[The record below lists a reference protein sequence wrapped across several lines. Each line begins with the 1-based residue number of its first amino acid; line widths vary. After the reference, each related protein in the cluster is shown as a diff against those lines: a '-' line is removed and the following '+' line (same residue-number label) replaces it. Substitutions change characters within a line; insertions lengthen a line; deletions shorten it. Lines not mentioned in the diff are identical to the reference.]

1 MSISL
6 NDLAANNSTNETK
19 NKVQAVSVAD
29 ITSVKSEPDTNLQAG
44 YIETQFN
51 ALDGLIGQAKVAR
64 EQFDASHA
72 NETVE
77 ANLEDFDPEDLEG
90 PVIPTPS
97 TTNLVSDS
105 SPIKMKEKEPVSNNI
120 ENASTDDNKTTEDTT
135 STEETIPESPVV
147 EKKETVVSNKKK
159 IAKEAKEEQE
169 FNNIFDDD
177 EDDDLRKIINGD
189 NSSDDDDQEEQEA
202 PKLSEEEEKKIV
214 DEYKKT
220 VTDFYT
226 SKRVSVNTSGFKV
239 SNKSISISSLL
250 NIKEPDK
257 RVSDWV
263 QTTAK
268 KPFSTVEYKGL
279 ELQKINP
286 SNVRNRNAIN
296 AKKEI
301 YRTIYNHL
309 VGATKDGFESWLKS
323 TPYSDVNQ
331 YYFGAYKATF
341 GDLNVITYQCPN
353 TDCNHLFVTEQP
365 IESMYEIDEDFKDE
379 FNKIFNGDTSL
390 VVNNEEEI
398 IPVSDQFAIGWYS
411 EPSIYSIE
419 IEPLLIDQET
429 QEKYAR
435 IISLIPFISR
445 MYFID
450 VNKGEFIPI
459 DESPVAK
466 NLAKTVKNKLAIYY
480 NILNSLSTDQLAA
493 PQLRVYNYTQKEDK
507 IKFFEPECKCP
518 KCGRIIEKQP
528 TNAVTLLFN
537 RAQSP
542 LAANS

>member
-6 NDLAANNSTNETK
+6 NDLTAKNDVHETTGTK
-19 NKVQAVSVAD
+19 NVQKVNINDIPTVAPQ
-29 ITSVKSEPDTNLQAG
+29 PDESLQEG
-44 YIETQFN
+44 YLDSQFN
-51 ALDGLIGQAKVAR
+51 ALDGLIGQAKTAR
-64 EQFDASHA
+64 ETFVKEHA
-72 NETVE
+72 NDAVAE
-77 ANLEDFDPEDLEG
+77 NLENFNPDDLDG
-90 PVIPTPS
+90 PVAPTI
-97 TTNLVSDS
+97 TTNNIPVVNDTVAVNETNNEDITNEITNDNVSSKVSEDNS
-105 SPIKMKEKEPVSNNI
+105 SNNQVI
-120 ENASTDDNKTTEDTT
+120 TAAETPAINTD
-135 STEETIPESPVV
+135 
-147 EKKETVVSNKKK
+147 KKK
-159 IAKEAKEEQE
+159 VTKTDKEENE
-169 FNNIFDDD
+169 FNNIFNDND
-177 EDDDLRKIINGD
+177 EDEDLLKIVNGE
-189 NSSDDDDQEEQEA
+189 NSDDDNDQNDQEA

-214 DEYKKT
+214 DEYKKN
-220 VTDFYT
+220 VTEFY
-226 SKRVSVNTSGFKV
+226 SNKRVSVNTSGFKV
-239 SNKSISISSLL
+239 SNKCISISDLL
-250 NIKEPDK
+250 NVKEPDK
-257 RVSDWV
+257 RISDWV

-279 ELQKINP
+279 ELQKVNP
-286 SNVRNRNAIN
+286 NNVRNRNAIN

-331 YYFGAYKATF
+331 YYFGIYKATF
-341 GDLNVITYQCPN
+341 GDMNVITYQCPN
-353 TDCNHLFVTEQP
+353 TDCNYVFIAEQP

-379 FNKIFNGDTSL
+379 FDRIFNGDTSL
-390 VVNNEEEI
+390 TINAEEEI
-398 IPVSDQFAIGWYS
+398 IPVSDQFAIGWHA

-435 IISLIPFISR
+435 IINLIPFISR
-445 MYFID
+445 MYYID
-450 VNKGEFIPI
+450 AAKGEFVPI

-493 PQLRVYNYTQKEDK
+493 PQLRVYNYAQKEDK

-518 KCGRIIEKQP
+518 KCNRLIEKQA
-528 TNAVTLLFN
+528 TNAVTLLFS